1 MIYNNLKKTSLWELI
16 AHSQNQKYHKNVNK
30 LTLIHDKYLF

>member
-16 AHSQNQKYHKNVNK
+16 AHSQNQKYFKM
-30 LTLIHDKYLF
+30 LINLL